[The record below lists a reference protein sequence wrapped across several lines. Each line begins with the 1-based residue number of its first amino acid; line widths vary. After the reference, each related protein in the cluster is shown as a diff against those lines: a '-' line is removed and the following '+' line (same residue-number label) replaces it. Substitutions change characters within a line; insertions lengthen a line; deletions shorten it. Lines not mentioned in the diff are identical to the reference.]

1 MFQICSGNISG
12 RSDNR
17 QKSSDHKIMMSK
29 EGGKVWSGKLQ
40 NDLLVVDNEDMDIKV
55 IRVEAVV
62 SKGLSSPTTKSM

>member
-1 MFQICSGNISG
+1 
-12 RSDNR
+12 
-17 QKSSDHKIMMSK
+17 MSK